1 MNILLTGWEG
11 TVGSSLLE
19 FLKLKG
25 QHVTCFEGDI
35 RDKDAWEQYK
45 TKQWNGLIHLA
56 AIPGV
61 RKSFENPE
69 EYYDNNVNGTARAF
83 EFADKW
89 VDKTL
94 YASSSNAYE
103 WYGNPYASTKKMNEI
118 QAVGRRAIGMRFHT
132 VWPGRPDMLFKK
144 LLNKEVTYINQ
155 HHYRD
160 WIHIDD
166 LCEGIWTIWSNFES
180 MIDPYPVVDIGTG
193 HAYPVAEVARLMGY
207 DGEYVTEAPRGERTV
222 TKANIEPLLEFG
234 WTPKRNIINEA
245 SDYK

>member
-1 MNILLTGWEG
+1 MDILLTGWEG

-19 FLKLKG
+19 HLTNRG
-25 QHVTCFEGDI
+25 ENVTCFEGDI
-35 RDKDAWEQYK
+35 RDKSAWEQYK
-45 TKQWNGLIHLA
+45 TQHWNIIHLA

-61 RKSFENPE
+61 RASFEDPE
-69 EYYDNNVNGTARAF
+69 MYYDHNVNGTARML

-89 VDKTL
+89 ANKTL

-118 QAVGRRAIGMRFHT
+118 QASGSRAIGMRFHT

-144 LLNKEVTYINQ
+144 LLNKEVTYINE

-160 WIHIDD
+160 WIHVDD
-166 LCEGIWTIWSNFES
+166 LCAGICTIYDNFDS
-180 MIDPYPVVDIGTG
+180 MLLQYPVVDIGTG
-193 HAYPVAEVARLMGY
+193 HAYPVSEVARLMGY
-207 DGEYVTEAPRGERTV
+207 DGEYVKEAPRGERTV
-222 TKANIEPLLEFG
+222 TKANIEPLLKFG

-245 SDYK
+245 GDYK